1 MCGDFSEELDFFFE
15 LFKFKVLFSELIL
28 FGLVL
33 DVFLI
38 IGLILVPLSGCD
50 DFEQCIE
57 FFDG

>member
-15 LFKFKVLFSELIL
+15 LFKCKVLFSELIL